1 MFVSTGYQQVV
12 YMVLTTVS
20 TGFQQSF
27 QQGFNRV
34 STVFSTGF
42 QQVFHQPVGVYNV
55 KKGLQTMCIYT
66 ELNLGFIHRLKPQVE
81 PYVLNTG

>member
-1 MFVSTGYQQVV
+1 MGSTVF
-12 YMVLTTVS
+12 S
-20 TGFQQSF
+20 TGFQPAF
-27 QQGFNRV
+27 QQGFNSIFNRV
-34 STVFSTGF
+34 STGF

-66 ELNLGFIHRLKPQVE
+66 ELNLGFIHRLKHQVE